1 MNLTELQLNRN
12 LYKTE
17 PQTSE
22 TLGAGDVASNLSPT
36 PSSAIASGNS
46 VTDINTNAEQLN
58 GEVIAPGSIPVTT
71 FDISDL
77 GWIQTCVFSVTDAD
91 TVAWTSGVFTS
102 AKGVSYSISAGNT
115 GNMTAQNYIYL
126 NINASLTAYQVT
138 TTQSNIIGPGKVLI
152 AVAQN
157 GSVNASYALTQTIQ
171 VVANNI
177 VANTLSAISAN
188 MGLLTAGQIIVVS
201 GGNTVA
207 LDPSGTNVIYSGPT
221 GAPNF
226 YVSPT
231 GYASAIGFS
240 SLNMKTYTC
249 FETSTRFTPTLAGN
263 GVNIYATSG
272 LTQETS
278 ATVTSSAAITWR
290 VSQEVFGG
298 SPTFSVALYM
308 ANLNSGS
315 GGGGGFYGLGNPTI
329 TGAGIT
335 FTSLSFCGFYFQKSG
350 STITVYAVQN
360 SSTLSYSSTTLTT
373 VVTGDSFDGIIK
385 MNGSTSVDYYYR
397 KNGGAVSTKTT
408 ISTLVPT
415 SFATGVTTFGVTN
428 VGSAVDFQITV
439 LSSSY
444 ER

>member
-71 FDISDL
+71 FDIADL

-157 GSVNASYALTQTIQ
+157 GSVTASYALTQTIQ

-188 MGLLTAGQIIVVS
+188 LGSITAGEININNNAMIDSSGYGTFIGIASLNLKAYTNFENSGRFVLTGATVTPTFGNNGMVVAPGAVATNWSRALWWVTNFVFSNRASFTCGFTALSGFSAGDGVGFVGLGNMTMTGSGVTETGKNYCGFEIKKSSGVTTIIAIQCDGGGTATFSGTLVTVVDNDTVELFLRITATGINYYTRLNGGSISSVTTLTA
-201 GGNTVA
+201 TV
-207 LDPSGTNVIYSGPT
+207 PT
-221 GAPNF
+221 GGENN
-226 YVSPT
+226 V
-231 GYASAIGFS
+231 
-240 SLNMKTYTC
+240 C
-249 FETSTRFTPTLAGN
+249 FET
-263 GVNIYATSG
+263 
-272 LTQETS
+272 
-278 ATVTSSAAITWR
+278 
-290 VSQEVFGG
+290 
-298 SPTFSVALYM
+298 
-308 ANLNSGS
+308 
-315 GGGGGFYGLGNPTI
+315 
-329 TGAGIT
+329 
-335 FTSLSFCGFYFQKSG
+335 
-350 STITVYAVQN
+350 
-360 SSTLSYSSTTLTT
+360 
-373 VVTGDSFDGIIK
+373 
-385 MNGSTSVDYYYR
+385 
-397 KNGGAVSTKTT
+397 
-408 ISTLVPT
+408 
-415 SFATGVTTFGVTN
+415 TN
-428 VGSAVDFQITV
+428 KGSANNFQIQYQCAA
-439 LSSSY
+439 Y
-444 ER
+444 EH

>member
-188 MGLLTAGQIIVVS
+188 LGSITAGEININNNAMIDSSGYGTFIGIASLNLKAYTNFENSGRFVLTGATVTPTFGNNGMVVAPGAVATNWSRALWWVTNFVFSNRASFTCGFAALSGFSAGDGVGFVGLGDMTMTGSGVTETGKNYCGFEIKKSSGVTTIIAVQCDGGGTVTFSGTLVTVVDNDTVELFLRITATGINYYTRLNGASISSVTTLTA
-201 GGNTVA
+201 TV
-207 LDPSGTNVIYSGPT
+207 PT
-221 GAPNF
+221 GAENN
-226 YVSPT
+226 
-231 GYASAIGFS
+231 I
-240 SLNMKTYTC
+240 C
-249 FETSTRFTPTLAGN
+249 FET
-263 GVNIYATSG
+263 
-272 LTQETS
+272 
-278 ATVTSSAAITWR
+278 
-290 VSQEVFGG
+290 
-298 SPTFSVALYM
+298 
-308 ANLNSGS
+308 
-315 GGGGGFYGLGNPTI
+315 
-329 TGAGIT
+329 
-335 FTSLSFCGFYFQKSG
+335 
-350 STITVYAVQN
+350 
-360 SSTLSYSSTTLTT
+360 
-373 VVTGDSFDGIIK
+373 
-385 MNGSTSVDYYYR
+385 
-397 KNGGAVSTKTT
+397 
-408 ISTLVPT
+408 
-415 SFATGVTTFGVTN
+415 TN
-428 VGSAVDFQITV
+428 KGSANNFQIQYQCAA
-439 LSSSY
+439 Y
-444 ER
+444 EH